1 VSSAVGG
8 GHGRGRRD
16 HITRRPYHRRGKE
29 PILDGASEQPEV
41 IAATLSA
48 GDGPSAALRLLVE
61 RIGAV
66 VWSADV
72 DGRLT
77 SFAAPSASGE
87 EAEPKEVLSTSAHR
101 KAMAGEPSRY
111 EIAWRGRSY
120 EAHVQPLRD
129 EDGQVIGSVGC
140 ALDVTA
146 AKDADDQARQALSL
160 LRASLDSTNDGILVV
175 DREGRIVSF
184 NRRFVRMWRIPPAIL
199 HARDDAGALA
209 HVVGQLKRPEEFLAK
224 VRELYSHPEA
234 ESLDTLEFKDGRV
247 FERYSTP
254 QRLDGAPIGRVW
266 SFRDVTDRRR
276 AEDFLRKAQR
286 MTQAGSWT
294 RDYESGQVAWS
305 DELFAIFGI
314 PPRQPAPA
322 FDEFLDMVHPD
333 ERAQVGS
340 TVEAALHHGDP
351 FDLEFRIRRPDGQV
365 RVLHARGEFDRNDAG
380 EPVRLLGTAQDI
392 TERREAEKALRE
404 SEERYRLLFE
414 RNLAG
419 VYRTALDGRILDCN
433 EAFARIFGYE
443 SRDEL
448 LAMNVAEVYFRPTDR
463 DDFLARLREQK
474 TLTNEEGCLRRRDGA
489 PVWILENVT
498 IHEEEDGEPA
508 VLEGTLIDIT
518 ARKRAEE
525 QIAFQAYHDPLTGLP
540 NRALFNDRLS
550 VALLQAHRTRQ
561 PLAVMFLDLDHFKR
575 INDTLG
581 HTIGDRLL
589 QRTAERARALI
600 REGDTVARIAG
611 DEFTL
616 LLPGI
621 GRAADAAAIAH
632 KVLSAI
638 AQPFKIEGHE
648 LYVTTSVGIAL
659 YPGDGEDAET
669 LVRGADSAMY
679 RAKELGRNT
688 YQLCTQEMMT
698 TARERLA
705 LENRLRPALQRGEF
719 LLHYQPLADLRTGS
733 LVGVEALL
741 RWRQP
746 DGSLM
751 AAGEFIPVAESSG
764 VISSLGEWVLHT
776 ACQQVKVWQEAGYP
790 NLRVAVNLSPR
801 QFQRHDFRQ
810 TVARVLENTGLAPQF
825 LELEITES
833 VAIDYGE
840 LTVPVLR
847 DLRSMGV
854 GISADDFG
862 TGQSSLSYLKH
873 LPLTAVKIDQ
883 SFVRDITV
891 DEDDE
896 ALVKAVIGMAHSL
909 RLKVIAE
916 GVETQEQLD
925 FLKAQGCEEM
935 QGYLFSRPLPAA
947 ELKGKLRR
955 RLLG

>member
-1 VSSAVGG
+1 VGAK
-8 GHGRGRRD
+8 RTDRN
-16 HITRRPYHRRGKE
+16 
-29 PILDGASEQPEV
+29 LDGAREQPEV
-41 IAATLSA
+41 ASATLPA
-48 GDGPSAALRLLVE
+48 GDGPGAALRLLAQ

-66 VWSADV
+66 VWSTDG

-77 SFAAPSASGE
+77 SFFAPAVSGE
-87 EAEPKEVLSTSAHR
+87 EADPRDMLSGSAHGE
-101 KAMAGEPSRY
+101 AMAGESSRY
-111 EIAWRGRSY
+111 EITWRGRAY
-120 EAHVQPLRD
+120 DVRVQPLRD

-140 ALDVTA
+140 ALEVTA
-146 AKDADDQARQALSL
+146 RDRGDEQAQALSL
-160 LRASLDSTNDGILVV
+160 LRASLDSTTDGILVL

-184 NRRFVRMWRIPPAIL
+184 NRRFVRMWRIPPAVL
-199 HARDDAGALA
+199 HARDDSAALA
-209 HVVGQLKRPEEFLAK
+209 HVIGQLKRPEEFLAK
-224 VRELYSHPEA
+224 VREMHAQPDA

-247 FERYSTP
+247 LERYSTP
-254 QRLDGAPIGRVW
+254 QRLDGEPVGRVW

-286 MTQAGSWT
+286 MTQAGSWM
-294 RDYESGQVAWS
+294 RDFETGQVVWS
-305 DELFAIFGI
+305 DELFTVFGLQ
-314 PPRQPAPA
+314 PREPAPT
-322 FDEFLDMVHPD
+322 FDEALAMVHPD
-333 ERAQVGS
+333 DRSRVAGMVESSRA
-340 TVEAALHHGDP
+340 HGDP

-365 RVLHARGEFDRNDAG
+365 RVLHARGDFERNEAG
-380 EPVRLLGTAQDI
+380 DPVRLLGTAQDI

-419 VYRTALDGRILDCN
+419 VYRTAVDGRILDCN

-448 LAMNVAEVYFRPTDR
+448 LAHNVSEVYFRPTDR
-463 DDFLARLREQK
+463 ESFLARLWEHK
-474 TLTNEEGCLRRRDGA
+474 TLTNEEACLRRKDGG

-498 IHEEEDGEPA
+498 LHEGEDGEAA

-581 HTIGDRLL
+581 HTVGDRLL
-589 QRTAERARALI
+589 QRAAERARALL

-659 YPGDGEDAET
+659 YPSDGEDAET

-776 ACQQVKVWQEAGYP
+776 ACQQVKVWQDAGYP

-810 TVARVLENTGLAPQF
+810 TVARALENTGLAPQF

-833 VAIDYGE
+833 VAIEYGE

-847 DLRSMGV
+847 DLRAMGV

-916 GVETQEQLD
+916 GVETRQQLA
-925 FLKAQGCEEM
+925 FLKAQDCEEM

-955 RLLG
+955 RLIG

>member
-1 VSSAVGG
+1 
-8 GHGRGRRD
+8 
-16 HITRRPYHRRGKE
+16 
-29 PILDGASEQPEV
+29 LDGTSEPPEV
-41 IAATLSA
+41 VAATLSTGENPA
-48 GDGPSAALRLLVE
+48 AALRLLVE

-66 VWSADV
+66 VWSSDA

-77 SFAAPSASGE
+77 SFLAPAAPGEDADPQALASSA
-87 EAEPKEVLSTSAHR
+87 AHR
-101 KAMAGEPSRY
+101 TAMAGKSSRFQ
-111 EIAWRGRSY
+111 ATWRGRTY
-120 EAHVQPLRD
+120 DAHVQPVRD
-129 EDGQVIGSVGC
+129 EDGRVIGSIGC
-140 ALDVTA
+140 ALDVTEREHA
-146 AKDADDQARQALSL
+146 GDQARQALSL
-160 LRASLDSTNDGILVV
+160 LSSSLESTTDGILVV

-184 NRRFVRMWRIPPAIL
+184 NRRFVRMWRIPAGIV
-199 HARDDAGALA
+199 HARDDSGALA
-209 HVVGQLKRPEEFLAK
+209 HVLGQLKRPEEFLAK
-224 VRELYSHPEA
+224 VRDLYSQPAA
-234 ESLDTLEFKDGRV
+234 ESMDTLEFKDGRV

-254 QRLDGAPIGRVW
+254 QRLDGEPIGRVW

-276 AEDFLRKAQR
+276 TEESLRKAQR
-286 MTQAGSWT
+286 ITQLGSWT
-294 RDYESGQVAWS
+294 RDFDSGQVAWS

-314 PPRQPAPA
+314 APRQPAPTFEELLA
-322 FDEFLDMVHPD
+322 MVHPED
-333 ERAQVGS
+333 RPVLQT
-340 TVEAALHHGDP
+340 TVETARLKGDP
-351 FDLEFRIRRPDGQV
+351 FDLEFRIRRPDGSI
-365 RVLHARGEFDRNDAG
+365 RLLHARGDFERDEAG
-380 EPVRLLGTAQDI
+380 RGVRLLGTAQDI
-392 TERREAEKALRE
+392 TARKEAEKALRE

-419 VYRTALDGRILDCN
+419 VYRTTLDGRVLDCN
-433 EAFARIFGYE
+433 DAFARIFGYE
-443 SRDEL
+443 SRQEL
-448 LAMNVAEVYFRPTDR
+448 LSRNVSEVYFRETDR
-463 DDFLARLREQK
+463 DAFLARLREHK
-474 TLTNEEGCLRRRDGA
+474 TLTNEESCLRRKDGA

-498 IHEEEDGEPA
+498 YHEEEGEEPA
-508 VLEGTLIDIT
+508 VLEGTLIDIS

-550 VALLQAHRTRQ
+550 LALSQAHRTRQ

-581 HTIGDRLL
+581 HTVGDRLL

-621 GRAADAAAIAH
+621 GRAADAAGIAH

-648 LYVTTSVGIAL
+648 LYITTSVGIAL

-688 YQLCTQEMMT
+688 FQLCTQEMMT

-719 LLHYQPLADLRTGS
+719 LVHYQPLADLRSGS

-741 RWRQP
+741 RWRQS

-810 TVARVLENTGLAPQF
+810 TVARALENTGLAPQF

-840 LTVPVLR
+840 LTLPVLR
-847 DLRSMGV
+847 DLRAMGV

-883 SFVRDITV
+883 SFVRDIGV

-896 ALVKAVIGMAHSL
+896 ALVTAVIAMAHSL

-916 GVETQEQLD
+916 GVETNEQLA
-925 FLKAQGCEEM
+925 FLKAKGCEEV
-935 QGYLFSRPLPAA
+935 QGYLFSRPLSAA

-955 RLLG
+955 RLIS

>member
-1 VSSAVGG
+1 M
-8 GHGRGRRD
+8 
-16 HITRRPYHRRGKE
+16 
-29 PILDGASEQPEV
+29 
-41 IAATLSA
+41 
-48 GDGPSAALRLLVE
+48 VE
-61 RIGAV
+61 H
-66 VWSADV
+66 D
-72 DGRLT
+72 
-77 SFAAPSASGE
+77 
-87 EAEPKEVLSTSAHR
+87 
-101 KAMAGEPSRY
+101 
-111 EIAWRGRSY
+111 
-120 EAHVQPLRD
+120 D
-129 EDGQVIGSVGC
+129 ED
-140 ALDVTA
+140 
-146 AKDADDQARQALSL
+146 RL
-160 LRASLDSTNDGILVV
+160 LRAVAIENAKSILVARRRAEQELLQAKEALELKTGELAHSLAMLRATLESTTDGILVTDARGHVTDFNERYLAMWRLPRELVVAGGHGEIMEAIAAQFTDARPFV
-175 DREGRIVSF
+175 DRVE
-184 NRRFVRMWRIPPAIL
+184 AIYAAASEETFDVL
-199 HARDDAGALA
+199 ELA
-209 HVVGQLKRPEEFLAK
+209 
-224 VRELYSHPEA
+224 
-234 ESLDTLEFKDGRV
+234 DGRV

-254 QRLDGAPIGRVW
+254 HRLDGEPIGRVW

-276 AEDFLRKAQR
+276 TEESLRKAQR
-286 MTQAGSWT
+286 MTQLGSWT
-294 RDYESGQVAWS
+294 RDFDSGQVSWS
-305 DELFAIFGI
+305 DELFAIFGMA
-314 PPRQPAPA
+314 PRQPAPTFEELLA
-322 FDEFLDMVHPD
+322 MVHPED
-333 ERAQVGS
+333 RLVVQT
-340 TVEAALHHGDP
+340 TVEAARRKGDP
-351 FDLEFRIRRPDGQV
+351 FDLELRIRRPDGAI
-365 RVLHARGEFDRNDAG
+365 RVLHARGDFERDEVGRA
-380 EPVRLLGTAQDI
+380 VRLLGTAQDI
-392 TERREAEKALRE
+392 TGRREAEKALRE

-419 VYRTALDGRILDCN
+419 VYRTTLDGRVLDCN
-433 EAFARIFGYE
+433 DAFARIFGYE
-443 SRDEL
+443 TRQDLLSR
-448 LAMNVAEVYFRPTDR
+448 NVSEVYFRPTDR
-463 DDFLARLREQK
+463 EAFVGRVKEMK
-474 TLTNEEGCLRRRDGA
+474 TLTNEEACLRRKDGT

-498 IHEEEDGEPA
+498 YHEEEEGEPA

-525 QIAFQAYHDPLTGLP
+525 QIAFQAYHDTLTGLP

-550 VALLQAHRTRQ
+550 LALSQAHRTKQ

-659 YPGDGEDAET
+659 YPGDGEDAEA

-688 YQLCTQEMMT
+688 FQLCTQEMMT

-719 LLHYQPLADLRTGS
+719 LVHYQPLADLRSGS

-741 RWRQP
+741 RWRQS

-776 ACQQVKVWQEAGYP
+776 ACQQVKVWQDAGYP

-840 LTVPVLR
+840 LTLPVLR
-847 DLRSMGV
+847 DLRAMGV

-883 SFVRDITV
+883 SFVRDIGV

-896 ALVKAVIGMAHSL
+896 ALVTAVIAMAHSL

-916 GVETQEQLD
+916 GVETNEQLA
-925 FLKAQGCEEM
+925 FLKAKGCEEM

-955 RLLG
+955 RLIS

>member
-1 VSSAVGG
+1 
-8 GHGRGRRD
+8 
-16 HITRRPYHRRGKE
+16 
-29 PILDGASEQPEV
+29 
-41 IAATLSA
+41 
-48 GDGPSAALRLLVE
+48 
-61 RIGAV
+61 
-66 VWSADV
+66 
-72 DGRLT
+72 
-77 SFAAPSASGE
+77 
-87 EAEPKEVLSTSAHR
+87 
-101 KAMAGEPSRY
+101 M
-111 EIAWRGRSY
+111 
-120 EAHVQPLRD
+120 
-129 EDGQVIGSVGC
+129 
-140 ALDVTA
+140 
-146 AKDADDQARQALSL
+146 
-160 LRASLDSTNDGILVV
+160 
-175 DREGRIVSF
+175 
-184 NRRFVRMWRIPPAIL
+184 
-199 HARDDAGALA
+199 
-209 HVVGQLKRPEEFLAK
+209 
-224 VRELYSHPEA
+224 
-234 ESLDTLEFKDGRV
+234 DTLEFKDGRV

-254 QRLDGAPIGRVW
+254 HRLDGEPIGRVW

-276 AEDFLRKAQR
+276 TEESLRKAQR
-286 MTQAGSWT
+286 MTQLGSWT
-294 RDYESGQVAWS
+294 RDFDSGQVSWS
-305 DELFAIFGI
+305 DELFAIFGMA
-314 PPRQPAPA
+314 PRQPAPTFEELLA
-322 FDEFLDMVHPD
+322 MVHPED
-333 ERAQVGS
+333 RLVVQT
-340 TVEAALHHGDP
+340 TVEAARRKGDP
-351 FDLEFRIRRPDGQV
+351 FDLELRIRRPDGAI
-365 RVLHARGEFDRNDAG
+365 RVLHARGDFERDEVGRA
-380 EPVRLLGTAQDI
+380 VRLLGTAQDI
-392 TERREAEKALRE
+392 TGRREAEKALRE

-419 VYRTALDGRILDCN
+419 VYRTTLDGRVLDCN
-433 EAFARIFGYE
+433 DAFARIFGYE
-443 SRDEL
+443 TRQDLLSR
-448 LAMNVAEVYFRPTDR
+448 NVSEVYFRPTDR
-463 DDFLARLREQK
+463 EAFVGRVKEMK
-474 TLTNEEGCLRRRDGA
+474 TLTNEEACLRRKDGT

-498 IHEEEDGEPA
+498 YHEEEEGEPA

-525 QIAFQAYHDPLTGLP
+525 QIAFQAYHDTLTGLP

-550 VALLQAHRTRQ
+550 LALSQAHRTKQ

-648 LYVTTSVGIAL
+648 LYITTSVGIAL
-659 YPGDGEDAET
+659 YPGDGEDAEA

-688 YQLCTQEMMT
+688 FQLCTQEMMT

-741 RWRQP
+741 RWRQA

-776 ACQQVKVWQEAGYP
+776 ACQQVKVWQDAGYP

-840 LTVPVLR
+840 LTLPVLR
-847 DLRSMGV
+847 DLRAMGV

-883 SFVRDITV
+883 SFVRDIGV

-896 ALVKAVIGMAHSL
+896 ALVTAVIAMAHSL

-916 GVETQEQLD
+916 GVETNEQLA
-925 FLKAQGCEEM
+925 FLKAKGCEEM
-935 QGYLFSRPLPAA
+935 QGYLFSRPLSAA

-955 RLLG
+955 RLIS